1 MSSRIWKFESGNE
14 KLKKKKRAEE
24 LKQSQKGNIHRYFP
38 KGQTDDNKQNMD
50 DQNLNSDYDNEINDN
65 QNAYVEGDYGEA
77 SGDGHIN
84 GEGVDVGN
92 SGANV
97 R

>member
-1 MSSRIWKFESGNE
+1 
-14 KLKKKKRAEE
+14 
-24 LKQSQKGNIHRYFP
+24 
-38 KGQTDDNKQNMD
+38 MD
-50 DQNLNSDYDNEINDN
+50 DQNLNSDYDNQINDN

-84 GEGVDVGN
+84 DEGVDVGN

-97 R
+97 KGDNSSDEHIDDKSVDRDNSGANVKGDNCDIGGDEHIRCAFKNVQYA